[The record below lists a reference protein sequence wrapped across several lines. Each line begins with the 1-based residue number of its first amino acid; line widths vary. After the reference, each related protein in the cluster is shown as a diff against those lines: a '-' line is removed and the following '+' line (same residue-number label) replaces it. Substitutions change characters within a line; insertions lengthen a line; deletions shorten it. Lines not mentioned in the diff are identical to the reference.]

1 MNEREWRSFTKI
13 LLQLYPGISDMCWWI
28 LKKGVWSVEP
38 SWKSFVWQKQP
49 QITHIMEFETVD
61 KAWKKW
67 NRPEILLSESGLR
80 SELVWLCVRGG
91 GGREREQQRTHTVG
105 IHTSES
111 AARWGAGASIN
122 WLSANSLGVRTSAD
136 YSHGTADPTKQLTPT
151 DRGEAPNYR

>member
-1 MNEREWRSFTKI
+1 MRIKKKTNNITKQFEKWMKENEKASLKYYHNSTLESQTCVKR
-13 LLQLYPGISDMCWWI
+13 WWI
-28 LKKGVWSVEP
+28 WKKGVWSVQP

-67 NRPEILLSESGLR
+67 NRPEILLSERGLR
-80 SELVWLCVRGG
+80 SELVWLCVREG
-91 GGREREQQRTHTVG
+91 ERERTHTVG

-122 WLSANSLGVRTSAD
+122 WLCANSLGVRTSAD
-136 YSHGTADPTKQLTPT
+136 YSYGTADPTK
-151 DRGEAPNYR
+151 